1 MTPTHPPATTAPV
14 PQAKRIQT
22 LDIIRGF
29 ALFGILT
36 VNMYLFSHPFQNYL
50 LPPVELPW
58 YDRAVQLLILAL
70 SEGKFY
76 PLFSL
81 LFGLGFAIQLER
93 ARQRGGSL
101 VPLHLRR
108 LAILLVIGL
117 LHATLI
123 WIGDILTL
131 YAILGIFLLLFIRVT
146 RPRTLLVW
154 AISFWVL
161 LQLASF
167 ALTGLIEWGRSIP
180 EVATSIDASVAQQ
193 EALFRSER
201 EQALA
206 AYGSGTFGEVTNQR
220 IRDLAT
226 ISLGAFSMAPMVM
239 AMFLVGTYIGWRGL
253 LREPTTYRPLFWRLM
268 LGGFALGL
276 PANLIAT
283 LLIAQTGRAD
293 LSWSLAIANFFLS
306 LGGISQSMAYFS
318 ALVLLCQHPVWS
330 RRLALLAPVG
340 QMGLSNYLL
349 QSIVCT
355 LIFYSYGL
363 GLFNQVGIA
372 AGLLL
377 TIFIYA
383 LQIPLSH
390 WWMARFQYGPAEWVW
405 RSLTYLR
412 PQPMRRS

>member
-1 MTPTHPPATTAPV
+1 MTPIHPPATAAPV
-14 PQAKRIQT
+14 PQAERIQT
-22 LDIIRGF
+22 LDIVRGF

-93 ARQRGGSL
+93 VRQRGGPL

-131 YAILGIFLLLFIRVT
+131 YALLGMLLLLFMRVT

-154 AISFWVL
+154 AIGFWVV
-161 LQLASF
+161 LQLATF

-180 EVATSIDASVAQQ
+180 EVATSIDASFAQQ

-226 ISLGAFSMAPMVM
+226 ISLGALAMAPMVM
-239 AMFLVGTYIGWRGL
+239 AMFLIGTYIGRRGL
-253 LREPTTYRPLFWRLM
+253 LREP
-268 LGGFALGL
+268 
-276 PANLIAT
+276 AT
-283 LLIAQTGRAD
+283 C
-293 LSWSLAIANFFLS
+293 W
-306 LGGISQSMAYFS
+306 
-318 ALVLLCQHPVWS
+318 QHPSAAIPQQVHLS
-330 RRLALLAPVG
+330 SLVSLCLKSPAPLASA
-340 QMGLSNYLL
+340 S
-349 QSIVCT
+349 
-355 LIFYSYGL
+355 
-363 GLFNQVGIA
+363 A
-372 AGLLL
+372 ANHHKHDPDL
-377 TIFIYA
+377 
-383 LQIPLSH
+383 
-390 WWMARFQYGPAEWVW
+390 E
-405 RSLTYLR
+405 
-412 PQPMRRS
+412 PQ